1 MDYHRYDYDHKESG
15 SSHLRKLSRVNA
27 GPTISVSPCM
37 VNFLSLTNTPMT
49 IDYVGISDVLLS
61 HCFRYR
67 KGFELQANVYAGINL
82 ATMLVISGKD
92 FRTDR
97 ELQRIGE

>member
-1 MDYHRYDYDHKESG
+1 MLCG
-15 SSHLRKLSRVNA
+15 V
-27 GPTISVSPCM
+27 
-37 VNFLSLTNTPMT
+37 
-49 IDYVGISDVLLS
+49 
-61 HCFRYR
+61 FRYR